1 MDLAEQRI
9 KDIQQ
14 DLNPVLDLTNLG
26 LEFMPIIPKHVEVLY
41 LSYNKLAK
49 LEKLPTALRELY
61 VDNNLLMV
69 LPDLPKSLEI
79 LSCEHNKMAQLPEL
93 PSTLSFL
100 DCRYNFFEYEPTIDH
115 ECRTYYYPQEKDI
128 LEIVEGTEEFLAP
141 EEIHSGNILVDF
153 DKEASFER
161 YYKKET
167 FDHLEEPKLNP
178 ATRNPIQKIKMYIA
192 RVISAKN
199 RKVKGGKGG
208 KRSTLKRKTRL

>member
-9 KDIQQ
+9 RDIQQ

-41 LSYNKLAK
+41 LSFNKLAK

-79 LSCEHNKMAQLPEL
+79 LSCQHNKMTQLPEL

-100 DCRYNFFEYEPTIDH
+100 DCRYNFFEYEPTIHH

-128 LEIVEGTEEFLAP
+128 LEIVEGAEDFLAS
-141 EEIHSGNILVDF
+141 EEIQSGNILVDF

-178 ATRNPIQKIKMYIA
+178 VTRNPIQKTKTYIA
-192 RVISAKN
+192 RLISAKKTKT
-199 RKVKGGKGG
+199 RAGGG
-208 KRSTLKRKTRL
+208 RRRTLKRKARL